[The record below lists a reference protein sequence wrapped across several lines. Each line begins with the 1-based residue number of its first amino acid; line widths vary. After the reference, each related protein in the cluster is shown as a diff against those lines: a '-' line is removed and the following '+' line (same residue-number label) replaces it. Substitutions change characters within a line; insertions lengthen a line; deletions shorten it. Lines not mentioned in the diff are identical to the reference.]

1 MRTPAEI
8 QRVVADRTLGLIQK
22 DIFFKITVSEPDK
35 DSRGDSRGVVR
46 DLSLDDGTIV
56 RLTFETIVY

>member
-8 QRVVADRTLGLIQK
+8 QRSIADWTLGLIQK
-22 DIFFKITVSEPDK
+22 DTLIKIMVSEPDK